1 MPQSAEFAYR
11 LLNDHKSYAGNW
23 NERVVD
29 EVGQRRDVSH
39 VQNDNNN
46 NNNNNNQVL
55 FFFFPFT
62 FFIST
67 ILTDGQSSATRLQ

>member
-29 EVGQRRDVSH
+29 EVGQRRDVSN

-55 FFFFPFT
+55 FFFSPLYFLYFYYP
-62 FFIST
+62 
-67 ILTDGQSSATRLQ
+67 DGWPI